1 MNKYL
6 HLMRF
11 LFILLTL
18 QPGLA
23 ACQGIRAPAPPLTA
37 VAVQLSW
44 THSSQ
49 FAGLYVADQQGYYA
63 EEGLDVTW
71 LEGGPTV
78 DRLAALLAG
87 EAQFAIASGPE
98 IIRARAAG
106 APIRAIA
113 TIFRRSPFAFFSLA
127 DSGITRPEDFGGKVI
142 QIRPRARPILYTMME
157 KVGMHPDQW
166 REDPDAA
173 FSALFTGQVDV
184 ATGFVT
190 TELLAAE
197 KAGYQLH
204 VIYPDDYGVHFST
217 DSLVT
222 TDAYLAA
229 NRETVV
235 RFLRATLRGW
245 RFAIENPTEAAQLTV
260 HYNPAADPMY
270 ELNTLTASLP
280 FIHTGQDPIGMMTIE
295 EWTGMVDALGT
306 YEFLDQTV
314 PDPTDVFTLEILREI
329 YPEQ

>member
-1 MNKYL
+1 
-6 HLMRF
+6 MRF

-142 QIRPRARPILYTMME
+142 QIRPRARPILYIRLLTMS
-157 KVGMHPDQW
+157 KC
-166 REDPDAA
+166 
-173 FSALFTGQVDV
+173 
-184 ATGFVT
+184 
-190 TELLAAE
+190 
-197 KAGYQLH
+197 
-204 VIYPDDYGVHFST
+204 
-217 DSLVT
+217 
-222 TDAYLAA
+222 
-229 NRETVV
+229 
-235 RFLRATLRGW
+235 
-245 RFAIENPTEAAQLTV
+245 
-260 HYNPAADPMY
+260 
-270 ELNTLTASLP
+270 LN
-280 FIHTGQDPIGMMTIE
+280 E
-295 EWTGMVDALGT
+295 C
-306 YEFLDQTV
+306 
-314 PDPTDVFTLEILREI
+314 
-329 YPEQ
+329 